1 MQFEKRGDLRSEIE
15 DRLEDRLKDR
25 SENRPGDDTNREII
39 SLVANSDELAKELS
53 VNIQKPS
60 SPRNAPRNGE
70 VYTVVPSFVESEFHI
85 RWVIKND
92 DLDIL
97 AALLMAV
104 ASPTAVAL
112 IAGAAVPPAA
122 IAAAIVGTFLIIRKM
137 KNKGV
142 RLDKFQY
149 DILLGLKQAKQGLSV
164 EEIREWFET
173 RGHKVSVEEI
183 KDGLDQLSAIR
194 QGDGNVV
201 PLVNKDYS
209 GKFSTASV

>member
-1 MQFEKRGDLRSEIE
+1 
-15 DRLEDRLKDR
+15 
-25 SENRPGDDTNREII
+25 
-39 SLVANSDELAKELS
+39 
-53 VNIQKPS
+53 
-60 SPRNAPRNGE
+60 
-70 VYTVVPSFVESEFHI
+70 VESEFHI